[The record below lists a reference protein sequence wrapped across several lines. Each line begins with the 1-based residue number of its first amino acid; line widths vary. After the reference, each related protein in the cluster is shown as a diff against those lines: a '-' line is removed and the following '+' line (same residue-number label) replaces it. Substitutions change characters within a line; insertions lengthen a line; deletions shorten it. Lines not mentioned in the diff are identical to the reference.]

1 MSVSKRPREK
11 PRWILRT
18 KGSCESHYGPP
29 ECIDVSLACFDMSYF
44 SGRGLVILI
53 ARPGDTGLSS
63 QLFVRLKQEELVQG
77 QPELQSEFQPKLH
90 REYLSQKQN
99 KVVFL
104 FKREKYS
111 GRTLANHARPQAQ
124 Y

>member
-77 QPELQSEFQPKLH
+77 QPELQSEFKTSVDNLA
-90 REYLSQKQN
+90 RLLQKVQRRGGDGD
-99 KVVFL
+99 V
-104 FKREKYS
+104 
-111 GRTLANHARPQAQ
+111 AQ
-124 Y
+124 